1 MADGQSKSF
10 FYPFSGVTDE
20 LKTFLSD
27 VSTANLK
34 VKLPEDLISLLF
46 SNLQIISRIDFCLA
60 KGTYIL
66 GIIHTLTFSTGK

>member
-1 MADGQSKSF
+1 MQISQICSVFKLLSQIHLHMADGQSKSF

-34 VKLPEDLISLLF
+34 VKRFLNF
-46 SNLQIISRIDFCLA
+46 S
-60 KGTYIL
+60 
-66 GIIHTLTFSTGK
+66 FSVTGGHGFEP